1 MDCPTRWGSTYN
13 MIDLLNKAKAILGP
27 IETVEN
33 KSKEDYFVV
42 NEQLWEF
49 MDSYVA
55 IMSPLQKTIV
65 QFQQEQLHF
74 VNFYALWL
82 VCKLSTKQIL
92 AISALSKESILYTIG
107 ETII

>member
-1 MDCPTRWGSTYN
+1 

-49 MDSYVA
+49 MDSYVT
-55 IMSPLQKTIV
+55 IMAPLQKTIV
-65 QFQQEQLHF
+65 HFQQEKLHCG
-74 VNFYALWL
+74 NFHALWNPAS
-82 VCKLSTKQIL
+82 CQRNRF
-92 AISALSKESILYTIG
+92 
-107 ETII
+107 